1 MTGSMSTP
9 GKTTIAPDVLTTI
22 ARLTTLS
29 VEGVSRFCPEPIGVS
44 RLFHK
49 GLKDG
54 VRIEVE
60 DDKVYADLYVVLNDD
75 VNIRDVSR
83 NIQMKVARAISDMV
97 GMQVGQVNIHIE
109 DIDYPGDIEA

>member
-1 MTGSMSTP
+1 MTDTISTP
-9 GKTTIAPDVLTTI
+9 GKTTIAPDVLMTI
-22 ARLTTLS
+22 ARLTALN
-29 VEGVSRFCPEPIGVS
+29 VEGVSRFCPEPVGVS

-60 DDKVYADLYVVLNDD
+60 DDRVFADLYIVLNDD

-83 NIQMKVARAISDMV
+83 DIQVKVARAISDMV